1 MSDIFLCCVKH
12 GLVGYIIG
20 VVFILVIR
28 IIQTNDFAYG
38 NSYTKKHIIEEY
50 IYDIKMSTVE
60 GIVGLIV
67 GLVVGVVFECC
78 EIIGYA
84 IVYNAWNEIPLSIVS
99 AIVAVSSMA
108 LFLSAFEW
116 EKIQG
121 RRLNFGKLS
130 VLLLCLFVFPVCS
143 YVYKSHDMDDMSFRL
158 YVAGERSLGI
168 EFYND
173 EGLAYRVRVSDPA
186 VVNGLLQNTESGEC
200 RECSLRVKSSF
211 RKVLQVEF
219 IYSHDTGKYFDD
231 RVRIKFPDGCRTSLF
246 DNGVKNLRW

>member
-1 MSDIFLCCVKH
+1 MRRILTIACRLLTLL
-12 GLVGYIIG
+12 GLVE
-20 VVFILVIR
+20 VLLLR
-28 IIQTNDFAYG
+28 FAYG
-38 NSYTKKHIIEEY
+38 VSPWVSVVIL
-50 IYDIKMSTVE
+50 TVSFTAALISPHNLE
-60 GIVGLIV
+60 VSSAVLFSASVGWL
-67 GLVVGVVFECC
+67 LECC

-84 IVYNAWNEIPLSIVS
+84 IVYNAWNEIPLTIVS

-130 VLLLCLFVFPVCS
+130 VLLLCLVVFPVCS

>member
-1 MSDIFLCCVKH
+1 MRRILTITCWLLALL
-12 GLVGYIIG
+12 GLVE
-20 VVFILVIR
+20 VLLLR
-28 IIQTNDFAYG
+28 FAYG
-38 NSYTKKHIIEEY
+38 VSPWVSVVIL
-50 IYDIKMSTVE
+50 TVSFTAVLISPHNLE
-60 GIVGLIV
+60 VSSAVLFSASVGWL
-67 GLVVGVVFECC
+67 LECC

-84 IVYNAWNEIPLSIVS
+84 MVYNAWNEIPLSIVS

-130 VLLLCLFVFPVCS
+130 VLLLCLVVFPVCS

>member
-1 MSDIFLCCVKH
+1 MRRILTITCWLLALL
-12 GLVGYIIG
+12 GLVE
-20 VVFILVIR
+20 VLLLR
-28 IIQTNDFAYG
+28 FAYG
-38 NSYTKKHIIEEY
+38 VSPWVSVVIL
-50 IYDIKMSTVE
+50 TVSFTAALISPHNLE
-60 GIVGLIV
+60 VSSAVLFSASVGWL
-67 GLVVGVVFECC
+67 LECC

-84 IVYNAWNEIPLSIVS
+84 IVYNAWNEIPLTIVS
-99 AIVAVSSMA
+99 AIVAVSSA
-108 LFLSAFEW
+108 SLFLSAFEW

-121 RRLNFGKLS
+121 RRLKFGKMS
-130 VLLLCLFVFPVCS
+130 VLLLCLAVFPVCS
-143 YVYKSHDMDDMSFRL
+143 YIYKSHDTDDMSFRL

-186 VVNGLLQNTESGEC
+186 VVNGLLQNTESGES

>member
-1 MSDIFLCCVKH
+1 MRRILTIACRLLTLL
-12 GLVGYIIG
+12 GLVE
-20 VVFILVIR
+20 VLLLR
-28 IIQTNDFAYG
+28 FAYG
-38 NSYTKKHIIEEY
+38 VSPWVSVVIL
-50 IYDIKMSTVE
+50 TVSFTAALISPHNLE
-60 GIVGLIV
+60 VSSAVLFSASVGWL
-67 GLVVGVVFECC
+67 LECC

-84 IVYNAWNEIPLSIVS
+84 MVYNAWNEIPLSIVS

-130 VLLLCLFVFPVCS
+130 VLLLCLVVFPVCS

>member
-1 MSDIFLCCVKH
+1 MRRILTIACRLLTLL
-12 GLVGYIIG
+12 GLVE
-20 VVFILVIR
+20 VLLLR
-28 IIQTNDFAYG
+28 FAYG
-38 NSYTKKHIIEEY
+38 VSPWVSVVIL
-50 IYDIKMSTVE
+50 TVSFTAALISPHNLE
-60 GIVGLIV
+60 VSSAVLFSASVGWL
-67 GLVVGVVFECC
+67 LECC

-84 IVYNAWNEIPLSIVS
+84 IVYNAWNEIPLTIVS
-99 AIVAVSSMA
+99 AIVAVSSA
-108 LFLSAFEW
+108 SLFLSAFEW

-121 RRLNFGKLS
+121 RHLKFGKMS
-130 VLLLCLFVFPVCS
+130 VLLLCLAVFPVCS
-143 YVYKSHDMDDMSFRL
+143 YIYKSHDTDDLSFRL

-168 EFYND
+168 EFHND
-173 EGLAYRVRVSDPA
+173 DGLAYRVRVSDPA